1 VPRDHGNC
9 LAKLRAGQGREGKA
23 ALLPAIAILPVFAPI
38 VHFGGARRQGS
49 PTIFLKAKNIRR
61 RIAAKIAAKRL
72 FRCCGAVSRCR

>member
-9 LAKLRAGQGREGKA
+9 LAKLQGGQGREGKA
-23 ALLPAIAILPVFAPI
+23 AIAILPVFAPI

-49 PTIFLKAKNIRR
+49 TTIFLKAKNIRR
-61 RIAAKIAAKRL
+61 RIAAKIAAKRP